1 MRKSVWKIGIGLMAF
16 VCLLLSACGEYPDE
30 YKTELNIEKQGEVPV
45 EIPASTEE
53 PTRGYWTV
61 IPAEIQK
68 QMAGISMP
76 EGASVTYDDLAYL
89 TIPHINY
96 LGERAE
102 GHLVVD
108 RTLAEEVLDI
118 FDELYQLKFPIE
130 KMELIDHYLPYI
142 DGTFD
147 NLDRASMGQN
157 NTSAFYYRVVNG
169 TKTISN
175 HAYGR
180 AIDINPKIN
189 PYCIPAEGY
198 VSPANA
204 YPYADRTKNFP
215 GAIRHGDAVYTAF
228 VSRGWEWGG
237 DWEGEKDY
245 QHFQKLPEQ

>member
-30 YKTELNIEKQGEVPV
+30 YKAELNIEKQGEVPV

-61 IPAEIQK
+61 IPAGIQK

-108 RTLAEEVLDI
+108 
-118 FDELYQLKFPIE
+118 
-130 KMELIDHYLPYI
+130 
-142 DGTFD
+142 
-147 NLDRASMGQN
+147 
-157 NTSAFYYRVVNG
+157 
-169 TKTISN
+169 ISN

-245 QHFQKLPEQ
+245 QHFQKPPEQ